1 MKILKPFLCK
11 FFLLVC
17 ILFLFESCYS
27 IRLRSINGVPQPDP
41 VGDRKDYYRDMMVI
55 EKDTVIKIGVTSKDF
70 TYLIKESNSCKTG
83 KLHTVE
89 FRNTFGGVLLSAITL
104 GRKRKMK
111 IKYVCMKPTN

>member
-1 MKILKPFLCK
+1 MRIVKSSISKLCYA
-11 FFLLVC
+11 LI
-17 ILFLFESCYS
+17 ILFLFQSCYS

-55 EKDTVIKIGVTSKDF
+55 EKDTVIKISATSKDF

-83 KLHTVE
+83 KLHTIEV
-89 FRNTFGGVLLSAITL
+89 RNTFGGVLLSGITL
-104 GRKRKMK
+104 GKKRKMK